1 MTKTKY
7 LLLLLTIII
16 LLSRIF
22 FLNAGYGSE
31 EDAWGVGLT
40 AKHIAKTGEYEASR
54 LPGHPLQE
62 LFYAAIALNSS
73 VAAMNAVTAFFSLL
87 VCVFFFLILRKL
99 NYKQCLLATLCLAF
113 TPIVSINST
122 NSMDYL
128 WALAFMMM
136 SFYWL
141 LHERYIFAGIL
152 LGFAVGCRITSI
164 LLFIPFAVYLFSNSR
179 ASVINIFRLGTTTAL
194 VSLAMFYPVINKYG
208 WGFFH
213 YYDQFPYPPVSKVI
227 FKATIGVWGSIGS
240 IVVFIAMMIIIKNFI
255 SERKTDAS
263 GNKLSIAA
271 FVAII
276 LYTGLYLMLPQKSA
290 YFIPLIPFVILL
302 AVRYLN
308 HSGFRIFACSIIVS
322 SFLFGINLSDN
333 TRGAEASSMSKD
345 VMLGGQTVH
354 LDFLYGPVMDDYLK
368 RKARINFTEQIVTKT
383 NELTDKS
390 IIIAGWW
397 LNPIEDKLFG
407 KHNGNIKYVYTIDEA
422 DMMENID
429 KGFTIYYLP
438 EMDSINDLRYKISTT
453 KVLCEPLFK

>member
-1 MTKTKY
+1 MTKAKY
-7 LLLLLTIII
+7 VLLLITLLI
-16 LLSRIF
+16 LLSRVF

-40 AKHIAKTGEYEASR
+40 AKHIAATGEYEASR

-62 LFYAAIALNSS
+62 MFYAAIALKSS

-87 VCVFFFLILRKL
+87 VCVFFFLIVRKL
-99 NYKQCLLATLCLAF
+99 NYKQCFLATLCLAF
-113 TPIVSINST
+113 TPILYIHST
-122 NSMDYL
+122 DSMDYV

-164 LLFIPFAVYLFSNSR
+164 LMFIPFAIYLFNNSR
-179 ASVINIFRLGTTTAL
+179 ASIINIFRLGTTTAL

-240 IVVFIAMMIIIKNFI
+240 IVVFIAAIIIIKNFI
-255 SERKTDAS
+255 NQRKNDPS
-263 GNKLSIAA
+263 SNKLTIAA
-271 FVAII
+271 LIAII
-276 LYTGLYLMLPQKSA
+276 LYTGLYIMLPQKSA

-308 HSGFRIFACSIIVS
+308 HSTFRIFACSIIVS
-322 SFLFGINLSDN
+322 SFLFGINLSDT
-333 TRGAEASSMSKD
+333 TRGAEPSTMSKD
-345 VMLGGQTVH
+345 VTLGGQTVH

-383 NELTDKS
+383 NDLTDKS

-407 KHNGNIKYVYTIDEA
+407 KHNGNIKYVYTIDEP

-438 EMDSINDLRYKISTT
+438 EMDSINDLRYKITTT